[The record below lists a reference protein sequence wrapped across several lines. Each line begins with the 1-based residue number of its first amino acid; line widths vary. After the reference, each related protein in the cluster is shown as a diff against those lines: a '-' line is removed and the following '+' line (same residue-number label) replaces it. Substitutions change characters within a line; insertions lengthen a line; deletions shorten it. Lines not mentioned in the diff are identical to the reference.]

1 MLYSVALALASLGL
15 GRARLTTATMGA
27 DQFEKPN
34 NQFYRHVKP
43 KGSPFAS
50 IARVVAAAIRR
61 RRVVETA
68 QSQQNYYHGS
78 GDPIEAVG
86 CLRVSQEIL
95 QNRKPDRWLD

>member
-1 MLYSVALALASLGL
+1 VLAGVWDLAFVSLQVLLAWLCFFL
-15 GRARLTTATMGA
+15 G
-27 DQFEKPN
+27 K
-34 NQFYRHVKP
+34 QFYRHVKP

-86 CLRVSQEIL
+86 CLVR
-95 QNRKPDRWLD
+95 